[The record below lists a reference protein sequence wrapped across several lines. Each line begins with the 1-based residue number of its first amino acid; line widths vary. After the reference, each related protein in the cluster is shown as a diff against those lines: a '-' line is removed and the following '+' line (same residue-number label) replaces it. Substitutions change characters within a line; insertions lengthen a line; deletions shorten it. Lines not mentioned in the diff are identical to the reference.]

1 MHSMQFSIPNTQT
14 YPMTKS
20 ECLQQKWLCEYKL
33 ILSMYS
39 ESAYEKC
46 WAHTVWHDLREGR
59 SLQAMFDNIVIQ
71 LCPALSLQSG
81 RPWIITLS
89 ILSTGGKRSYT
100 PLYQTAV
107 KKKKKKKRLCWNSC
121 RARLGGFWRSK
132 PEDNTL
138 NCPETPQRERDPSLF
153 PSFMRDICWSSYQ
166 IPQMFVSGCLRPMS
180 LALAVTGTWC
190 LLILATGPQT
200 TFWPL

>member
-107 KKKKKKKRLCWNSC
+107 KKKKKKK
-121 RARLGGFWRSK
+121 K
-132 PEDNTL
+132 TL
-138 NCPETPQRERDPSLF
+138 LEQLQGKIGRILK
-153 PSFMRDICWSSYQ
+153 
-166 IPQMFVSGCLRPMS
+166 VK
-180 LALAVTGTWC
+180 TW
-190 LLILATGPQT
+190 G
-200 TFWPL
+200 